1 MEEPLRCLVWERAQ
15 GRCEYCLLPQ
25 SALGAP
31 HQIDH
36 ILPEKHHGRTVARN
50 LALAC
55 MACNNHKGPNLAGL
69 DPKTGDLVR
78 LFNPRRHKWTAH
90 FEWDGPIIVGKTPI
104 GRATVEV
111 LCMNLSYRIALRSE
125 LLEDGLQ

>member
-1 MEEPLRCLVWERAQ
+1 
-15 GRCEYCLLPQ
+15 
-25 SALGAP
+25 
-31 HQIDH
+31 
-36 ILPEKHHGRTVARN
+36 
-50 LALAC
+50 